1 MDAIPIVIISNSEVH
16 TFRYNPYSDYIGY
29 LGDESG
35 DTYAT
40 GSINCGD
47 GGSVK
52 NSTIYCYTGLDAT
65 TTDKVVIYD
74 ADGNPTENQNY
85 ITRA

>member
-1 MDAIPIVIISNSEVH
+1 
-16 TFRYNPYSDYIGY
+16 

-40 GSINCGD
+40 GSINCGE
-47 GGSVK
+47 GGSAT

-65 TTDKVVIYD
+65 TTDKVVTYD
-74 ADGNPTENQNY
+74 ADGNPTEQ
-85 ITRA
+85 AAE